1 MRIYKINEEYRKKI
15 EELEQ
20 LIDSDD
26 QAAIEQAVKAL
37 DANNTLFEDRIEA
50 YAYII
55 QEKKA
60 QEDALKKEA
69 DRILKMK
76 KSAETTSNFLKS
88 VILQAMKARGVKKLE
103 FDFIKVREQPN
114 PDKLVIDEIM
124 LPDTY
129 WKEETVRKPD
139 TGKIKEA
146 LAEDDK
152 SVLGAKLVK
161 GSHIRVW

>member
-1 MRIYKINEEYRKKI
+1 MRIFKINEEYRKKI

-20 LIDSDD
+20 LIDSAD
-26 QAAIEQAVKAL
+26 QAAIEEAVKAL
-37 DANNTLFEDRIEA
+37 DANNELFEQRIEA

-76 KSAETTSNFLKS
+76 KSAETTGNFLKS
-88 VILQAMKARGVKKLE
+88 VILQAMKARGVSRLD
-103 FDFIKVREQPN
+103 FDFIKVREQPS
-114 PDKLVIDEIM
+114 PDKLVVNELM

-139 TGKIKEA
+139 TKKIKEA
-146 LAEDDK
+146 LAEDKDA
-152 SVLGAKLVK
+152 VLGAKIVK